1 MRGPYDVAKGTL
13 DLPHNRSDFEH
24 PARALPV
31 DRYFKSLTRA
41 VAYEA
46 YQLVEAVD
54 FQVVQQ
60 LATSMGYWLI
70 IDVVSPSR
78 HQGR

>member
-1 MRGPYDVAKGTL
+1 LRGPYDVAKGIL
-13 DLPHNRSDFEH
+13 DLPHNRGDFEH

-54 FQVVQQ
+54 FQ
-60 LATSMGYWLI
+60 I
-70 IDVVSPSR
+70 IHGDNNIAR
-78 HQGR
+78 